1 VGVNRITQ
9 ETSLDMVITPL
20 HIAKNILSHKQGK
33 VNRLFGHSV
42 VLKSRYSLEKYLR
55 KGGQPM
61 IGFEDKKYPSVMVQG
76 VLLATNV
83 LYLQQTGPN
92 IHYYFPINGFTRKM
106 TYHVDTYILY
116 GMTVLALFFMVLG
129 LSQSIGIATA
139 TTLAIALSPLIWK
152 QYGRLWVRDSLTK
165 RLSRELHQFSAACPS
180 CGGELQIKREVLDW
194 DKGREYRTCLG
205 ECDREDKEIVTINI
219 G

>member
-1 VGVNRITQ
+1 
-9 ETSLDMVITPL
+9 
-20 HIAKNILSHKQGK
+20 
-33 VNRLFGHSV
+33 
-42 VLKSRYSLEKYLR
+42 
-55 KGGQPM
+55 M

-83 LYLQQTGPN
+83 LYLQQTGPSIPILISMGLILTLFTLQAVN
-92 IHYYFPINGFTRKM
+92 PRFFYYFPINGFARKM

-139 TTLAIALSPLIWK
+139 TTLVIALSPLIWK

-165 RLSRELHQFSAACPS
+165 RLSRELHQFSTACPS
-180 CGGELQIKREVLDW
+180 CGGELQIEREVLDW

-205 ECDREDKEIVTINI
+205 ECDREDKEIVPIRI

>member
-1 VGVNRITQ
+1 VR
-9 ETSLDMVITPL
+9 
-20 HIAKNILSHKQGK
+20 KQVK
-33 VNRLFGHSV
+33 
-42 VLKSRYSLEKYLR
+42 
-55 KGGQPM
+55 KGDKM

-83 LYLQQTGPN
+83 LYLQQTGPSIN
-92 IHYYFPINGFTRKM
+92 ILISMGLVLTLFTLQAVNPRFFYYFPINSFAGKM

-129 LSQSIGIATA
+129 ISQSIGIAIVA
-139 TTLAIALSPLIWK
+139 TSVIALSPLVWK
-152 QYGRLWVRDSLTK
+152 QYGRQWVRNSLTK
-165 RLSRELHQFSAACPS
+165 RLSKELHQFTGICPS

-194 DKGREYRTCLG
+194 NKGREYRTCLG
-205 ECDREDKEIVTINI
+205 QCDKEEKEIKTINI